1 MDNPWTAPP
10 TARVVGEP
18 KAGAAHRL
26 PTLSGLSPT
35 RPTGTTTGLI
45 KCVLRCPSDGVAG
58 AGGNP
63 TTHTKRNRGT
73 ILEKL
78 FEYSPRLQQAH
89 VFRDPLTAIF
99 DKYITRTQA
108 KHLLK
113 GWATRV
119 KHSEV
124 RCFDGFVKTLMARK
138 DEMTHYFLE
147 RHTSGFVEGLNNKIK
162 VIKRRCY
169 GILNAG
175 HLFQR
180 IYLDLF
186 GYRLYA

>member
-1 MDNPWTAPP
+1 
-10 TARVVGEP
+10 
-18 KAGAAHRL
+18 
-26 PTLSGLSPT
+26 
-35 RPTGTTTGLI
+35 
-45 KCVLRCPSDGVAG
+45 
-58 AGGNP
+58 
-63 TTHTKRNRGT
+63 
-73 ILEKL
+73 
-78 FEYSPRLQQAH
+78 
-89 VFRDPLTAIF
+89 
-99 DKYITRTQA
+99 
-108 KHLLK
+108 
-113 GWATRV
+113 
-119 KHSEV
+119 
-124 RCFDGFVKTLMARK
+124 MARK